1 MLGPSFLRSYPEPD
15 VFGSRAVGRT
25 STVRAALRRWGT
37 SALCA
42 TLLAACAEGGLSDE
56 ELNAAQGNV
65 TNDDDGDDDEDGTTA
80 TKDAGAGNGAADGGK
95 RDASSSASTDA
106 GRTTG
111 RDGGG
116 SSSLPTIKCPS
127 NLVCTSDVSFV
138 LSALD
143 PNVKADTLVCAQSGL
158 LPMPVS
164 CKSDDECKSAR
175 LTSGTCKGSY
185 CIQACVK

>member
-1 MLGPSFLRSYPEPD
+1 MLGPSYLRSGAE
-15 VFGSRAVGRT
+15 RVGHW
-25 STVRAALRRWGT
+25 SATVVLG
-37 SALCA
+37 A
-42 TLLAACAEGGLSDE
+42 TLFAACAEGGLSDE
-56 ELNAAQGNV
+56 ELKAAQGNV
-65 TNDDDGDDDEDGTTA
+65 TSDDGDDDEDDGTTA
-80 TKDAGAGNGAADGGK
+80 SKDGGAGKDAGRASDGGK
-95 RDASSSASTDA
+95 RDPSTTSADA
-106 GRTTG
+106 GKTSTSTGG

-127 NLVCTSDVSFV
+127 NLVCTADVSFV